1 MWLIKCVHAMVCV
14 CVCVCLRLC
23 VGNANMRNFVFWQL
37 NQKWRVLKCKMFVC
51 GSSCGAAEQSKR
63 GDRAGIERGRGAANG
78 LSLRANINHSDCTGC
93 WARRGRN
100 GETE

>member
-1 MWLIKCVHAMVCV
+1 MWLIKCVHAMVYV
-14 CVCVCLRLC
+14 CVCACLRLC

-63 GDRAGIERGRGAANG
+63 GNGGGQSGGQPTGLACVQTSITASEGGRGRSNKSVYTKA
-78 LSLRANINHSDCTGC
+78 
-93 WARRGRN
+93 
-100 GETE
+100 